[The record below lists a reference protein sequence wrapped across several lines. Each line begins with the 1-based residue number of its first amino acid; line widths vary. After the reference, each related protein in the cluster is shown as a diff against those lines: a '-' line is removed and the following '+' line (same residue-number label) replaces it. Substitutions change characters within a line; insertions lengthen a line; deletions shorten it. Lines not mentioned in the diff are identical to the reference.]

1 MKLEPYQTAPLAE
14 VNCAN
19 VLQSRDIGTRMYN
32 VVGMLP
38 ERHKLAGLF
47 KSYVHIAH

>member
-1 MKLEPYQTAPLAE
+1 MQTW
-14 VNCAN
+14 
-19 VLQSRDIGTRMYN
+19 DIGKKMYN